1 MNELS
6 PIILFVYNRPDHT
19 KQTVESL
26 LQCKFAKESVLYIFS
41 DAPKTEEQ
49 KSKVDQVRK
58 YIHSINGFKEIIIEE
73 SSINKGLANSVI
85 YGVSKILNDYN
96 SVIVLEDDL
105 VFSSNFLE
113 FMNEALRK
121 FKDDKNIYTI
131 SGYSFPVQ
139 ILKGYDKDVYL
150 SYRSS
155 SWGWG
160 TWKDK
165 WEKAEWE
172 NSIFYEILNNKK
184 LQNKFNRAGNDYSP
198 MLIKQLKG
206 VIDSWAIK
214 WAYIQMKNEAY
225 TLFPVKSLVRNIGL
239 DGSGTHSKK
248 RKRYVVKLED
258 FNPNLSFS
266 EQLEINDN
274 INDKI
279 RKLNSLS
286 IYRRLRNFISYGIF

>member
-1 MNELS
+1 MNNLS

-26 LQCKFAKESVLYIFS
+26 LQCKLASKSSLYIFS
-41 DAPKTEEQ
+41 DAPKTDEQ

-58 YIHSINGFKEIIIEE
+58 YIHCINGFKEIIIEE
-73 SSINKGLANSVI
+73 SSVNKGLANSVI
-85 YGVSKILNDYN
+85 YGVSKIFESHE

-105 VFSSNFLE
+105 KVSSYFLN
-113 FMNEALRK
+113 FMNEALK
-121 FKDDKNIYTI
+121 KYKDDKNIYTI
-131 SGYSFPVQ
+131 SGYSFPLQ
-139 ILKGYDKDVYL
+139 MLKEYRKDVYL

-165 WEKAEWE
+165 WGKAEWD
-172 NSIFYEILNNKK
+172 NSFFSEILNNKK

-206 VIDSWAIK
+206 VIDSWAIR
-214 WAYIQMKNEAY
+214 WAYIQMKNEAH
-225 TLFPVKSLVRNIGL
+225 TLFPIKSLVRNIGL

-258 FNPNLSFS
+258 FNPDLSFS
-266 EQLEINDN
+266 DELKINED
-274 INDKI
+274 INKKI

-286 IYRRLRNFISYGIF
+286 IYRRFRNFISYGIF